1 MNTSNEYPLLLRDRS
16 GRAVTQTAQIVA
28 LRASATALEA
38 EAAQEGR
45 LVLLEVARAAGLDV
59 KAFGWQ
65 DINLM

>member
-1 MNTSNEYPLLLRDRS
+1 MNVNNEYPLLLRDRS
-16 GRAVTQTAQIVA
+16 GHAVTQTAQLVA

-38 EAAQEGR
+38 EATQEGR
-45 LVLLEVARAAGLDV
+45 LLLLEVVRAAGLDV